1 MKEHIEKVKM
11 AILNRIIKAVENVDI
26 KMPSED
32 LKTLACIIKMF
43 NEDEEVEEV
52 IQKEE
57 PAVLRVPLGV

>member
-1 MKEHIEKVKM
+1 MKEHIEKAKM

-43 NEDEEVEEV
+43 DEDEEVEEV

-57 PAVLRVPLGV
+57 PVVLRVPLGV

>member
-1 MKEHIEKVKM
+1 
-11 AILNRIIKAVENVDI
+11 
-26 KMPSED
+26 MPSED

-43 NEDEEVEEV
+43 DEYEEVEEV

>member
-1 MKEHIEKVKM
+1 MKEHIEKAKM
-11 AILNRIIKAVENVDI
+11 VILNRIIKAVENVDI

-43 NEDEEVEEV
+43 DEDEEVEEV

-57 PAVLRVPLGV
+57 PTVLRVPLGV